1 MESSRPS
8 EVTEFTPPPAE
19 PPARSLFWRR
29 FSPPN
34 PFYLLSAACVV
45 HGTGLSLNGAGEHP
59 PAEIMLAIIGGYVLL
74 MAAVAFLIVRL
85 WNVWDDARSILL
97 IQLLL
102 FVELALVAD
111 STLLDDPAAGAW
123 LLVAGMAIAVAATEF
138 LLWGLRLPLPA
149 AYRIPYYLQLAL
161 LFLYPLRLLEPLRQ
175 GDEAAIQWSIFAF
188 AVLGGASFLTLIPA
202 VRRGAAALAGRN
214 APWSWPLYPW
224 TVPVFLGF
232 CLAIRSYTLC
242 LAYDPATKL
251 GLVAAIE
258 RMQSIFGA
266 YFLIPF
272 VFGAAALALE
282 AALVRR
288 RTGMRVL
295 ALALPLLSL
304 VLAFPGRSGNAAYLQ
319 FVDRFTGALGSP
331 LWVTLIVLTAYYTVA
346 AARGLPGA
354 ARGSL
359 LGLLAVAC
367 IEPRSVSL
375 SDLVPD
381 LQFVINPWLLWLLAG
396 VAVAAGLRRRHSRF
410 WVEAGA
416 YVAAAAWQSGWFDG
430 LTFSPLAIA
439 VHVFAAAVIVIGA
452 LFADGFARWLR
463 EAGVVLLAAAATG
476 MCVRAVDG
484 IEPRW
489 LPLAYLFAVMACGA
503 CLGWWLPHVRY
514 LYAAVLSFLLAYAT
528 SFLHV
533 YGFLDRTIRWAG
545 LTSFTVGLALLHV
558 GLLLSA
564 AKGGGLRAV
573 QARLR
578 EIAVRRR

>member
-1 MESSRPS
+1 MEPSPPS
-8 EVTEFTPPPAE
+8 EITAFPSPPAA
-19 PPARSLFWRR
+19 PASRSLFWRR

-59 PAEIMLAIIGGYVLL
+59 PPEVMLAIIGGSVLL

-85 WNVWDDARSILL
+85 WNVWDDARSVLL

-111 STLLDDPAAGAW
+111 STLLNDPAAGAW
-123 LLVAGMAIAVAATEF
+123 LLAAGMAIAVMVTEF

-161 LFLYPLRLLEPLRQ
+161 LFLYPLLLLEPLRQ

-188 AVLGGASFLTLIPA
+188 AVLGGGSFLTLIPA
-202 VRRGAAALAGRN
+202 VRRGAAALAGRS

-232 CLAIRSYTLC
+232 CFAIRSYTLC

-251 GLVAAIE
+251 GVVAAIE

-266 YFLIPF
+266 HFLIPF
-272 VFGAAALALE
+272 VFGTAALVLE

-288 RTGMRVL
+288 RTRMRVL
-295 ALALPLLSL
+295 ALALPLLAL

-319 FVDRFTGALGSP
+319 FVQRFTDALGSP
-331 LWVTLIVLTAYYTVA
+331 LWVTLIVLTAYYAVA

-359 LGLLAVAC
+359 LALLALAC
-367 IEPRSVSL
+367 IDPRSLSL
-375 SDLVPD
+375 FDLVPG
-381 LQFVINPWLLWLLAG
+381 LHFVLNPWLLWLLPG
-396 VAVAAGLRRRHSRF
+396 VAVAAGLRRQQSRF
-410 WVEAGA
+410 WVEASA
-416 YVAAAAWQSGWFDG
+416 YAVAAAWQSGWFDG
-430 LTFSPLAIA
+430 LMFSPLAIA
-439 VHVFAAAVIVIGA
+439 VHVFAAAVIVVGA

-463 EAGVVLLAAAATG
+463 EAGAVFLAAAATA
-476 MCVRAVDG
+476 MCATAVDG
-484 IEPRW
+484 TEPRW
-489 LPLAYLFAVMACGA
+489 LPLAYLSAITACGA

-514 LYAAVLSFLLAYAT
+514 LYAALLGFLLAYAT

-564 AKGGGLRAV
+564 AKGGGFRAV
-573 QARLR
+573 QARLH
-578 EIAVRRR
+578 EITARRR